1 MNPRCLTILGT
12 LLLLAGS
19 PFHSQSAGFST
30 NANRLTYLDGNDPFY
45 PGLHFPKLIT
55 PQWVGEPG
63 VEAVVILSIDDMRE
77 TERYERFLRPI
88 LERLKRIDGRAPVSI
103 LVNAIAPTNAQL
115 QVWLKE
121 GLSLDI
127 HTLAHPCPCLAK
139 GDFNAAANTY
149 HGCVD
154 LMSQIPGN
162 KPVAFRMPCC
172 DSMNSPSPRF
182 YSEIFNRVSPEGRF
196 LTIDSS
202 VMCILTTNDP
212 ALPRD
217 LVLDRDGRE
226 KFRKYLPAETN
237 STIKVSMGSFTTTIE
252 DYPYPYVIGNLC
264 WEFPAMIPS
273 DWEAFNL
280 HGSTNA
286 ITLADWKAALDAVV
300 IKQGVMP
307 IVFHPHG
314 WSSPRQ
320 FVEFI
325 DYVVQRHGKKV
336 KFLTFREAQERLDGH
351 LLLNQPLRL
360 TVSSEELNQQGLT
373 AYGRKSLL
381 DSVGQDNGTRVLDIN
396 NDGYMD
402 VVFGNPE
409 FLKARIWD
417 ANNGVWR
424 ETIDGIRGLIGEGR
438 FGVFTQNASA
448 GFLELFMSPDS
459 KQPEAATA
467 GLWLNENVSWTN
479 RKELLSGLA
488 SNGWPMQFDGR
499 TLLTSDGLDRGVRL
513 RDLDSDGICEFIIG
527 NPTQN
532 AVFKWSA
539 SVRQWAKQP
548 FALPHRASIV
558 DAEGRDNGLRFVD
571 VNGDGYDDVLFSNEK
586 EFSLHLFVPKAN
598 PRLMWQVG
606 WNDEV
611 FTGKRGESK
620 LDIPMIVRGGTNRNN
635 GVWFANKTMWIQNED
650 TAHLPDKVD
659 RRTFRQL
666 LSADE
671 PQAMSPEDSLKA
683 MRVRPGFKVE
693 LVASEP
699 LVMDPIAFDWGADG
713 RLWVVEM
720 KDYPLGKNNDGKSGG
735 RIKFLEDLDGDG
747 RYDKATVFLDD
758 VNFPTGVLP
767 WRKGVLVSAAP
778 EIFYAEDTDGDGTA
792 DKRETLFTGF
802 TEGNPQHRVN
812 GFELGLD
819 NWIYGAN
826 GDSGGKISVAADLAR
841 KLAST
846 QRNTN
851 LLGQILTNV
860 VNISGRDFR
869 FHPDSGKF
877 RAVAGMTQFGR
888 HRDDWGNWFGNN
900 NPNWLW
906 HYHIPEH
913 YLTRNPYLAV
923 KSTKQMLANYP
934 ESTRLYPASR
944 TRQRFNDP
952 QQFNHVTSGNSPTPY
967 RDELFGPD
975 FATSVFISD
984 PVHNVVHREVLEP
997 NGVTFTSHRAPDETN
1012 SEFLASED
1020 NWFRP
1025 IMLKTGPD
1033 GALYIADMYRQ
1044 VLEHPEWI
1052 PAHIKPRLDLRAGED
1067 KGRIYRVYP
1076 ANATLRKIPRLDQL
1090 ETTNLVAALDSSNGW
1105 QRDTAQRLLIQR
1117 ADRGAALPLAQFLAT
1132 STNAKARLHAL
1143 CTLDGLGGISRQI
1156 VMRAWKDPHP
1166 EVRAFGVWAAEP
1178 FGNAIEQRL
1187 GLAGGFPELT
1197 ALLNDPSPRVRY
1209 QLAFSLGEWPG
1220 TNVASV
1226 LTQLALRDFAD
1237 PNLRVAILSSATTHV
1252 AAMLRTVLARHQ
1264 EAPAG
1269 LLEELLG
1276 LAASLKKDDVI
1287 AETLDAVALDDSGS
1301 FAVWQFQALAAFLE
1315 ALERRDSSLEKFAGT
1330 AAPSLQATLKKLE
1343 RLFPDAHIAAGQ
1355 GKRSEADRLAAIR
1368 LLGRFVPQRND
1379 DLKQL
1384 AGLLRPEHTA
1394 AIHHAAVASLARL
1407 KEASAAEAL
1416 LIGWNNH
1423 SPALR
1428 EEILAA
1434 LFSRREWVG
1443 GLLARMEKETIPAR
1457 QLGAAW
1463 QQKLAQHSD
1472 RAIRERAAK
1481 LFSATA
1487 ADRQALLKDYAGVEK
1502 LTGNR
1507 DRGFALYRQHCA
1519 TCHRLG
1525 GEGKAVGPDLGAL
1538 SNKSVPALVEAI
1550 LDPNRAVEARYVGYN
1565 ATTKDD
1571 REISGIIVSETANNL
1586 TLRATDGREETLL
1599 RADLKELSS
1608 SGLSLMPEGLEKALG
1623 PQDMADLSAALLGR

>member
-1 MNPRCLTILGT
+1 MNPRWLAFFWACLIGCGDVEI
-12 LLLLAGS
+12 ARAA
-19 PFHSQSAGFST
+19 AGFST

-45 PGLHFPKLIT
+45 PGLHFPKLTT
-55 PQWVGEPG
+55 PQWVGESG

-77 TERYERFLRPI
+77 TERYEKFLRPI

-115 QVWLKE
+115 QAWLKE
-121 GLSLDI
+121 GLSLDV

-139 GDFNAAANTY
+139 GDFQAAANTF

-212 ALPRD
+212 ALPRE
-217 LVLDRDGRE
+217 LVMDRDGRE

-237 STIKVSMGSFTTTIE
+237 VAVKVSMGSFTTTIE

-286 ITLADWKAALDAVV
+286 VTLVDWKAALDAVV
-300 IKQGVMP
+300 LKQGVFTY
-307 IVFHPHG
+307 IFHPHG
-314 WSSPRQ
+314 WSSPQQ

-325 DYVVQRHGKKV
+325 DYAVQRYGKKV
-336 KFLTFREAQERLDGH
+336 KFLTFREAQERLDKH
-351 LLLNQPLRL
+351 LLAGHPLRAA
-360 TVSSEELNQQGLT
+360 N
-373 AYGRKSLL
+373 
-381 DSVGQDNGTRVLDIN
+381 GQDNGVRLLDLD
-396 NDGYMD
+396 NDGFMD
-402 VVFGNPE
+402 VVTSN
-409 FLKARIWD
+409 ARMRKTR
-417 ANNGVWR
+417 VWQPKR
-424 ETIDGIRGLIGEGR
+424 GQWMDTDSPAGIDGAR
-438 FGVFTQNASA
+438 FGVVHPDRVSA
-448 GFLELFMSPDS
+448 IKAGQAGGWSFDGAQWTEDNSLLVGW
-459 KQPEAATA
+459 EAAS
-467 GLWLNENVSWTN
+467 GDVRFRDVDNDGFCEVIISYEKLN
-479 RKELLSGLA
+479 A
-488 SNGWPMQFDGR
+488 IF
-499 TLLTSDGLDRGVRL
+499 
-513 RDLDSDGICEFIIG
+513 
-527 NPTQN
+527 
-532 AVFKWSA
+532 AWSEA
-539 SVRQWAKQP
+539 DKTWKKLP
-548 FALPHRASIV
+548 FALPRGTSIV
-558 DAEGRDNGLRFVD
+558 DAEGRDAGLRFVD
-571 VNGDGYDDVLFSNEK
+571 VNGDGYDDVLFSNEQ

-635 GVWFANKTMWIQNED
+635 GVWFARQTMWIQNED
-650 TAHLPDKVD
+650 TAHLPDRVD

-671 PQAMSPEDSLKA
+671 PQAMSPEESLKA

-693 LVASEP
+693 LVAAEP
-699 LVMDPIAFDWGADG
+699 LVTDPIAFEWSTDG

-720 KDYPLGKNNDGKSGG
+720 KDYPLGKNNDGKPGG
-735 RIKFLEDLDGDG
+735 RVKFLEDLDGDG

-758 VNFPTGVLP
+758 VNFPTGVMP

-778 EIFYAEDTDGDGTA
+778 EIFYAEDTDGDGKA
-792 DKRETLFTGF
+792 DRRETLFTGF
-802 TEGNPQHRVN
+802 TEGNQQHRVN
-812 GFELGLD
+812 GFGYGLD

-826 GDSGGKISVAADLAR
+826 GDSGGVIRIGQGIERLALER
-841 KLAST
+841 ITNSFARSNLQSRLA
-846 QRNTN
+846 
-851 LLGQILTNV
+851 LLATNV

-869 FHPDSGKF
+869 FHPDTGAF
-877 RAVAGMTQFGR
+877 EAVAGMTQFGR

-906 HYHIPEH
+906 HYHVPEH

-923 KSTKQMLANYP
+923 KSTKRMLANYS

-952 QQFNHVTSGNSPTPY
+952 HQFNHVTSGCSPSPY

-975 FATSVFISD
+975 FAASVFISD

-997 NGVTFTSHRAPDETN
+997 DGVTFTSHRAADETN
-1012 SEFLASED
+1012 SEFLASAD

-1025 IMLKTGPD
+1025 ITLKTGPD

-1090 ETTNLVAALDSSNGW
+1090 DTTNLVAALDSPNGW
-1105 QRDTAQRLLIQR
+1105 QRDTAHRLLMHR
-1117 ADRGAALPLAQFLAT
+1117 VDTFTAAPLLEQLLAT
-1132 STNAKARLHAL
+1132 STNAKARVHAL
-1143 CTLDGLGGISRQI
+1143 CLMDGLGYISRQT
-1156 VMRAWKDPHP
+1156 VMRALKDPHP
-1166 EVRAFGVWAAEP
+1166 EVRARGIWAAEP

-1187 GLAGGFPELT
+1187 GSANGFPEISGL
-1197 ALLNDPSPRVRY
+1197 ANDPSPRVRY
-1209 QLAFSLGEWPG
+1209 QFAFSLGEWRG
-1220 TNVASV
+1220 TNCGA
-1226 LTQLALRDFAD
+1226 LLAELALRDFAD
-1237 PNLRVAILSSATTHV
+1237 PNLRVAILSSATNHIAV
-1252 AAMLRTVLARHQ
+1252 LLRTALAKHG

-1269 LLEELLG
+1269 LLAELLG
-1276 LAASLKKDDVI
+1276 LAASLKKDDLI
-1287 AETLDAVALDDSGS
+1287 AEALGVVGAPGRGDS
-1301 FAVWQFQALAAFLE
+1301 FAGWQFAALGAFLD
-1315 ALERRDSSLEKFAGT
+1315 ALERRNLSWEQFA
-1330 AAPSLQATLKKLE
+1330 AHANAPLRDALSKAE
-1343 RLFPDAHIAAGQ
+1343 RLFPEAHIVAGR
-1355 GKRSEADRLAAIR
+1355 GKDSESDRLAA
-1368 LLGRFVPQRND
+1368 LSVMGRFTPQQDD
-1379 DLKQL
+1379 DLRQL
-1384 AGLLRPEHTA
+1384 SGLLRPEESSDIHRATVA
-1394 AIHHAAVASLARL
+1394 ALARL
-1407 KEASAAEAL
+1407 KQPAAVGAL
-1416 LIGWNNH
+1416 LAGWKNH

-1428 EEILAA
+1428 EEVLAA
-1434 LFSRREWVG
+1434 IFSRREWVG
-1443 GLLARMEKETIPAR
+1443 ELLARMESGTIPAR

-1472 RAIRERAAK
+1472 RSLRERAAK
-1481 LFSATA
+1481 LFSATTT
-1487 ADRQALLKDYAGVEK
+1487 DRQALLKNYAGVEK
-1502 LTGNR
+1502 LTG
-1507 DRGFALYRQHCA
+1507 DRTKGFALYRQHCA

-1525 GEGKAVGPDLGAL
+1525 GEGKSVGPDLGAL

-1550 LDPNRAVEARYVGYN
+1550 LDPNRAVESRYVNYT
-1565 ATTKDD
+1565 AMTKAE
-1571 REISGIIVSETANNL
+1571 REVSGIIMSETANNL
-1586 TLRATDGREETLL
+1586 TLRATDGREDTLL
-1599 RADLKELSS
+1599 RAELKELTS
-1608 SGLSLMPEGLEKALG
+1608 SGLSLMPEGFEKALA
-1623 PQDMADLSAALLGR
+1623 PQDMADLIAALLGQ

>member
-1 MNPRCLTILGT
+1 MTSRWLIILGT
-12 LLLLAGS
+12 FLLLAGS
-19 PFHSQSAGFST
+19 PFHIQSAGFST

-45 PGLHFPKLIT
+45 PGLHFPKLTT

-88 LERLKRIDGRAPVSI
+88 LDRLKQIDGRAPVSI
-103 LVNAIAPTNAQL
+103 LVNAIAPTNSQL
-115 QVWLKE
+115 QAWLKE

-154 LMSQIPGN
+154 LMSRIAGN

-212 ALPRD
+212 ALPRE

-237 STIKVSMGSFTTTIE
+237 AAIKVSMGSFTTTIE
-252 DYPYPYVIGNLC
+252 DYPYPYVIGKLC

-325 DYVVQRHGKKV
+325 DYAVGRHGKKV
-336 KFLTFREAQERLDGH
+336 KFLTFREAQERLDRN
-351 LLLNQPLRL
+351 LLAGKTLRAANGGGNG
-360 TVSSEELNQQGLT
+360 V
-373 AYGRKSLL
+373 RIL
-381 DSVGQDNGTRVLDIN
+381 DLN
-396 NDGYMD
+396 NDGFMD
-402 VVFGNPE
+402 VVAPKLTRVWLPMTGAWQDFDGVPDVGWNPFGE
-409 FLKARIWD
+409 EVVLS
-417 ANNGVWR
+417 
-424 ETIDGIRGLIGEGR
+424 R
-438 FGVFTQNASA
+438 FGIVQSNGFASVVSRA
-448 GFLELFMSPDS
+448 GVGADGGAWHFIGQGWKF
-459 KQPEAATA
+459 QP
-467 GLWLNENVSWTN
+467 
-479 RKELLSGLA
+479 SGL
-488 SNGWPMQFDGR
+488 DGVTKGEFGTAHGSR
-499 TLLTSDGLDRGVRL
+499 DMELRL
-513 RDLDSDGICEFIIG
+513 RDVENDGRCELIVG
-527 NPTQN
+527 NGEQN
-532 AVFKWSA
+532 AVFKWSEGEQ
-539 SVRQWAKQP
+539 SWTKLP
-548 FALPHRASIV
+548 FALPRGKSFV

-659 RRTFRQL
+659 RRTHGQL

-671 PQAMSPEDSLKA
+671 PRAMSPEESLKA

-699 LVMDPIAFDWGADG
+699 LVVDPIAFDWSADG
-713 RLWVVEM
+713 KLWVVEM
-720 KDYPLGKNNDGKSGG
+720 KDYPLGRNNDGKPGG
-735 RIKFLEDLDGDG
+735 RIKFLEDADADG

-758 VNFPTGVLP
+758 VNFPTGVMP
-767 WRKGVLVSAAP
+767 WRNGVLVSAAP
-778 EIFYAEDTDGDGTA
+778 EIFYAEDTDGDGKA
-792 DKRETLFTGF
+792 DKREALFTGF

-812 GFELGLD
+812 GFEFGLD

-826 GDSGGKISVAADLAR
+826 GDSGGTISVAADLAR

-846 QRNTN
+846 QKNTN
-851 LLGQILTNV
+851 LLGKVLSNL

-877 RAVAGMTQFGR
+877 RAIAGMTQFGR

-934 ESTRLYPASR
+934 DSTRLYPASR

-952 QQFNHVTSGNSPTPY
+952 HQFNHVTSGNSPAPY

-984 PVHNVVHREVLEP
+984 PVHNVVHRELLEP
-997 NGVTFTSHRAPDETN
+997 NGVTFTSRRASDETN
-1012 SEFLASED
+1012 SEFLASAD

-1076 ANATLRKIPRLDQL
+1076 ANATLRKVPRLAPL
-1090 ETTNLVAALDSSNGW
+1090 ETTNLVAALDSPNGW

-1117 ADRGAALPLAQFLAT
+1117 ADLGALGPLAQFLAT
-1132 STNAKARLHAL
+1132 STNAKARVHAL

-1156 VMRAWKDPHP
+1156 VMRAWNDPHP
-1166 EVRAFGVWAAEP
+1166 EVRVFGVWAAEP

-1220 TNVASV
+1220 TNVASL
-1226 LTQLALRDFAD
+1226 LTQLALRDFND
-1237 PNLRVAILSSATTHV
+1237 PHLRVAILSSATGHV
-1252 AAMLRTVLARHQ
+1252 GAMLRTALARHQ

-1276 LAASLKKDDVI
+1276 LAASLRKDDVI

-1330 AAPSLQATLKKLE
+1330 AAPSLQATIKKLE
-1343 RLFPDAHIAAGQ
+1343 RLFPGAHIAAGQ
-1355 GKRSEADRLAAIR
+1355 GRRSEADRLAAIR
-1368 LLGRFVPQRND
+1368 LLGRFAPQRGD

-1384 AGLLRPEHTA
+1384 TGLLRPEQTA
-1394 AIHHAAVASLARL
+1394 AIHRAAVASLSRL
-1407 KEASAAEAL
+1407 KDPSAAEAL

-1423 SPALR
+1423 SPTLR

-1443 GLLARMEKETIPAR
+1443 ELLTRMEKEMIPAR

-1463 QQKLAQHSD
+1463 QQKLTQHSD
-1472 RAIRERAAK
+1472 RTIRERAAK
-1481 LFSATA
+1481 LFAATA

-1565 ATTKDD
+1565 ATTRDD

-1623 PQDMADLSAALLGR
+1623 PQEMADLIAALLGR